1 MEFNYLKLHRSG
13 PIWTIELNRPEV
25 FNALNP
31 GLIHE
36 IREVAVAAQI
46 SDLVRVL
53 LITGSGKAFCSGAD
67 LKAGVTDP
75 DLGNVLRATYNPMI
89 LALRGLNKPVIG
101 AINGVA
107 AGAGCSLAL
116 ACDYLIAKE
125 GAYFSELFIQIGL
138 AMDAGSTAFLM
149 QSVGYHKAFELAST
163 GKRVSA
169 LEAKEIGF
177 VAEVVSDE
185 AWQGRVDAL
194 AKEFS
199 ERPTL
204 AIGLMKQA
212 LQKAQNQDLGDVL
225 ESEAKAQSVAG
236 RSFDF
241 SARLS
246 SKRSSVARRR
256 HPVHRRGARSPQRR
270 KNTTP
275 C

>member
-1 MEFNYLKLHRSG
+1 
-13 PIWTIELNRPEV
+13 
-25 FNALNP
+25 
-31 GLIHE
+31 
-36 IREVAVAAQI
+36 
-46 SDLVRVL
+46 
-53 LITGSGKAFCSGAD
+53 
-67 LKAGVTDP
+67 
-75 DLGNVLRATYNPMI
+75 MI

-125 GAYFSELFIQIGL
+125 GSYFSELFIQIGL

-169 LEAKEIGF
+169 MEAKEIGF
-177 VAEVVSDE
+177 VAEVVSEE

-194 AKEFS
+194 AKEFA

-204 AIGLMKQA
+204 AIGLMKHS
-212 LQKAQNQDLGDVL
+212 LQKAQNQELGDVL

-236 RSFDF
+236 RSADF
-241 SARLS
+241 SEGVMS
-246 SKRSSVARRR
+246 FMQKRA
-256 HPVHRRGARSPQRR
+256 PKFTG
-270 KNTTP
+270 K
-275 C
+275 

>member
-13 PIWTIELNRPEV
+13 SIWTIELNRPEV

-36 IREVAVAAQI
+36 IREVAEAAQI

-53 LITGSGKAFCSGAD
+53 VITGSGKAFCSGAD
-67 LKAGVTDP
+67 LKAGLTDP

-177 VAEVVSDE
+177 VAEVISEDE
-185 AWQGRVDAL
+185 WQGRVDAL

-212 LQKAQNQDLGDVL
+212 LQKAQNQDLTNVL

-236 RSFDF
+236 RSADF
-241 SARLS
+241 SEGVMS
-246 SKRSSVARRR
+246 FMQKR
-256 HPVHRRGARSPQRR
+256 
-270 KNTTP
+270 TP
-275 C
+275 KFTGK

>member
-13 PIWTIELNRPEV
+13 PIWTLELNRPEV
-25 FNALNP
+25 YNALNP

-36 IREVAVAAQI
+36 IREVAESAQI
-46 SDLVRVL
+46 SDEVRVL
-53 LITGSGKAFCSGAD
+53 VITGSGKAFCSGAD

-149 QSVGYHKAFELAST
+149 QSLGYHKAFELAST

-177 VAEVVSDE
+177 VAEVISEE
-185 AWQGRVDAL
+185 AWQGRVASL

-204 AIGLMKQA
+204 AIGLIKQA
-212 LQKAQNQDLGDVL
+212 LQKAQNQDLADVL
-225 ESEAKAQSVAG
+225 EAEAQAQSVAG
-236 RSFDF
+236 RSADF
-241 SARLS
+241 AEGVMSFVQ
-246 SKRSSVARRR
+246 KRA
-256 HPVHRRGARSPQRR
+256 PLFIG
-270 KNTTP
+270 K
-275 C
+275 

>member
-1 MEFNYLKLHRSG
+1 MEFNYLRLHRSG

-36 IREVAVAAQI
+36 IREVAEEAQI

-53 LITGSGKAFCSGAD
+53 VITGSGKAFCSGAD

-75 DLGNVLRATYNPMI
+75 NLGNVLRATYNPMI

-125 GAYFSELFIQIGL
+125 GSYFSELFVQIGL
-138 AMDAGSTAFLM
+138 TMDAGSTAFLM

-169 LEAKEIGF
+169 MEAKEIGF
-177 VAEVVSDE
+177 VAEVISE
-185 AWQGRVDAL
+185 EGWQDRVDSL
-194 AKEFS
+194 ANEFA

-212 LQKAQNQDLGDVL
+212 LQKAQNQYLEDVL

-236 RSFDF
+236 LSADF
-241 SARLS
+241 SEGVLS
-246 SKRSSVARRR
+246 FIQKRA
-256 HPVHRRGARSPQRR
+256 PKFIG
-270 KNTTP
+270 K
-275 C
+275 

>member
-1 MEFNYLKLHRSG
+1 MEFNYLRLHRSG

-36 IREVAVAAQI
+36 IREVAEEAQI

-53 LITGSGKAFCSGAD
+53 VITGSGKAFCSGAD

-75 DLGNVLRATYNPMI
+75 NLGNVLRATYNPMI

-125 GAYFSELFIQIGL
+125 GSYFSELFVQIGL

-177 VAEVVSDE
+177 VAEVISE
-185 AWQGRVDAL
+185 EGWQDRVDSL
-194 AKEFS
+194 ANEFA

-212 LQKAQNQDLGDVL
+212 LQKAQNQYLEDVL

-236 RSFDF
+236 LSADF
-241 SARLS
+241 SEGVLS
-246 SKRSSVARRR
+246 FIQKRA
-256 HPVHRRGARSPQRR
+256 PKFIG
-270 KNTTP
+270 K
-275 C
+275 

>member
-13 PIWTIELNRPEV
+13 PIWTLELSRPEV
-25 FNALNP
+25 YNALNP
-31 GLIHE
+31 DLIHE
-36 IREVAVAAQI
+36 IREVAESAQI
-46 SDLVRVL
+46 LDEVRVL
-53 LITGSGKAFCSGAD
+53 VITGSGKAFCSGAD

-149 QSVGYHKAFELAST
+149 QSLGYHKAFELAST

-177 VAEVVSDE
+177 VAEVISEE
-185 AWQGRVDAL
+185 AWQGRVASL

-212 LQKAQNQDLGDVL
+212 LQKAQNQDLADAL
-225 ESEAKAQSVAG
+225 EAEAQAQSVAG
-236 RSFDF
+236 RSADF
-241 SARLS
+241 AEGVMSFVQ
-246 SKRSSVARRR
+246 KRA
-256 HPVHRRGARSPQRR
+256 PLFIG
-270 KNTTP
+270 K
-275 C
+275 

>member
-13 PIWTIELNRPEV
+13 PIWTLELNRPEV
-25 FNALNP
+25 YNALNP

-36 IREVAVAAQI
+36 IREVAELAQI
-46 SDLVRVL
+46 SDEVRVL
-53 LITGSGKAFCSGAD
+53 VISGSGKAFCSGAD

-149 QSVGYHKAFELAST
+149 QSLGYHKAFELAST

-177 VAEVVSDE
+177 VAEVISEE
-185 AWQGRVDAL
+185 AWQGRVDSL

-212 LQKAQNQDLGDVL
+212 LQKAQNQDLADVL
-225 ESEAKAQSVAG
+225 EAEAQAQSFAG
-236 RSFDF
+236 RSADF
-241 SARLS
+241 AEGVMSFVQ
-246 SKRSSVARRR
+246 KRA
-256 HPVHRRGARSPQRR
+256 PLFTG
-270 KNTTP
+270 K
-275 C
+275 